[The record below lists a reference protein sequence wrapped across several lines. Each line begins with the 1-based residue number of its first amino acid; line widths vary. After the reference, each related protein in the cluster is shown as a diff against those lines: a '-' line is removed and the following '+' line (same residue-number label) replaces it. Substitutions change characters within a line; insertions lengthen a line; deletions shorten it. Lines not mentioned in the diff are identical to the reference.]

1 MARILAFVENDM
13 YVRNF
18 VLSGAFDRILST
30 GEAGIVTSEIVTTL
44 RDRIPAGGEVGR
56 YERSRENVRVT
67 VRTNK
72 VSMLALRKRSET
84 FALKCRA
91 RWYGEY
97 ADDELRLATR
107 PLQEIRATLR
117 RDLVPNPSVE
127 AVIAEH
133 RPRVVLVPITGV
145 EATGS
150 ELVALSRRY
159 GFVTLFLVNGWDNLS
174 SKGVFLDLPDLL
186 GTWGPGSLVDAV
198 EIQGMPVHRC
208 VPMGCARYE
217 PYFQATPGDAPF
229 DHPYVLF
236 AGGTTK
242 GDELTPLRIL
252 DAALGD
258 RPPDGMKIV
267 YRPHPWRE
275 PRECDDLVTSD
286 TFRNVIVDPQVADAY
301 LANKRAGTESVS
313 ATSFPDLGY
322 YPRLL
327 RHAAFVISPLSSMT
341 LEAGLFSV
349 PALVLAHDDGVHTLP
364 PSAVARYR
372 HVAGADEVPGWTFA
386 RTLDELPARF
396 AGLCERHRDEGPDRR
411 RWRPVLSAAMKR
423 YLHHDGRSYAER
435 LEEATRVAWAM
446 GEGRT
451 ASPEATSA
459 SARLQSAS

>member
-1 MARILAFVENDM
+1 
-13 YVRNF
+13 
-18 VLSGAFDRILST
+18 
-30 GEAGIVTSEIVTTL
+30 
-44 RDRIPAGGEVGR
+44 
-56 YERSRENVRVT
+56 
-67 VRTNK
+67 
-72 VSMLALRKRSET
+72 MLALRKRSET

-107 PLQEIRATLR
+107 PLDEIRATLR
-117 RDLVPNPSVE
+117 RELVPNPSVE
-127 AVIAEH
+127 AIIAAH
-133 RPRVVLVPITGV
+133 RPRVVIFPITGV
-145 EATGS
+145 EATGW
-150 ELVALSRRY
+150 ELVELSRRY

-217 PYFQATPGDAPF
+217 PYVRTSPGGGDAGASDPVGSPF

-252 DAALGD
+252 AAALGD
-258 RPPDGMKIV
+258 APSDGMRIV

-275 PRECDDLVTSD
+275 PRECDDLVAPGA
-286 TFRNVIVDPQVADAY
+286 FRNVIVDPQVADAY
-301 LANKRAGTESVS
+301 YANKRAGTESVS

-349 PALVLAHDDGVHTLP
+349 PALVLVHDDGVHALP

-386 RTLDELPARF
+386 RTLEELPARF
-396 AGLCERHRDEGPDRR
+396 TELRDRHSDEGPERR
-411 RWRPVLSAAMKR
+411 RWRPVLSATMKR

-435 LEEATRVAWAM
+435 LEEAARVAWAM
-446 GEGRT
+446 GEGRR
-451 ASPEATSA
+451 ASPAATSA